1 MPRKSLRILRSSLI
15 LKLMGAFLLVIVIG
29 ALVIYF
35 LTTQA
40 TQNAFRLYT
49 TQNSQLV
56 AERLAPDFANF
67 YVQANSWQD
76 VGVFMQT
83 SLAVEGM
90 PGMMNGVGAGRGQGR
105 GAVNGGGQGLGWMG
119 GMGQRL
125 ILADSQGRVIADSAA
140 FSTPH
145 SENILTGSQL
155 SADELASGASVMV
168 NNHLIGTLIVAP
180 GDQRAG
186 PNPASTFLTTVNRSI
201 LISVLIAGGVG
212 LLLVSL
218 FFFQITAPI
227 RQMQRAAGAIA
238 KGDLSQRVL
247 VRSKDELGD
256 LAESFNHMASS
267 LGSAE
272 TQRQKLLADVAHEL
286 RTPLAVIQA
295 NTEAMQDGVLPIDL
309 EQVNAI
315 HAETLLLGRL
325 INDLRLIS
333 LAEAGALRLERR
345 PTDLNA
351 LLQSVVERFQ
361 PQCAQKGV
369 GIDLSVDSHL
379 PMVTI
384 DTDRMTQVL
393 NNLVS
398 NALRYTPEG
407 GRIILHTTNLAEDDH
422 AVQVSV
428 TDTGS
433 GIAADDLP
441 WVFDRFYRA
450 DKSRTRASGGSGLGL
465 AIVKQLVE
473 AHGGRVGVES
483 PVCKDAQQVDCGTR
497 ITFTLPIG

>member
-1 MPRKSLRILRSSLI
+1 MRRKMRSSRRLYNSLI

-67 YVQANSWQD
+67 YAQANSWQ
-76 VGVFMQT
+76 GVDAFMQT
-83 SLAVEGM
+83 SLVVEGM

-105 GAVNGGGQGLGWMG
+105 GAINGGQGLGWMG
-119 GMGQRL
+119 GMTQRL
-125 ILADSQGRVIADSAA
+125 ILADPQGRVIVDTAPFTGSNA
-140 FSTPH
+140 
-145 SENILTGSQL
+145 ENNLNGSQL

-168 NNHLIGTLIVAP
+168 NGHLVGTLIAAP
-180 GDQRAG
+180 GDQRTG

-201 LISVLIAGGVG
+201 LISVLIAGVVG
-212 LLLVSL
+212 LLLVSF

-227 RQMQRAAGAIA
+227 RLMQKAAGAIA

-272 TQRQKLLADVAHEL
+272 TQRQKLLSDVAHEL

-333 LAEAGALRLERR
+333 LAEAGELRMDRR
-345 PTDLNA
+345 ASDLNA
-351 LLQSVVERFQ
+351 LLQSVLERFQ
-361 PQCAQKGV
+361 PQGAQKGV
-369 GIDLSVDSHL
+369 EIELSVDGHL
-379 PMVTI
+379 PTVTM
-384 DTDRMTQVL
+384 DTDRMAQVL

-407 GRIILHTTNLAEDDH
+407 GRITLHAAYSAEGDH

-433 GIAADDLP
+433 GIAPEDLP

-473 AHGGRVGVES
+473 AHGGKVGVES
-483 PVCKDAQQVDCGTR
+483 PIFKENGSGFGTR
-497 ITFTLPIG
+497 ITYTLPV

>member
-1 MPRKSLRILRSSLI
+1 MRSSRRLYNSLI

-49 TQNSQLV
+49 TQNSQLI

-67 YVQANSWQD
+67 YTQANSWQ
-76 VGVFMQT
+76 GVDALLQT
-83 SLAVEGM
+83 SLTLEGM

-125 ILADSQGRVIADSAA
+125 ILADPQGRVIADTAGFA
-140 FSTPH
+140 LPNA
-145 SENILTGSQL
+145 ENVLTGSQL
-155 SADELASGASVMV
+155 LADELASGASVTV
-168 NNHLIGTLIVAP
+168 NNHLVGTLIVAP

-186 PNPASTFLTTVNRSI
+186 PNPASTFLATVNRSI
-201 LISVLIAGGVG
+201 LISVLIAGVVG

-227 RQMQRAAGAIA
+227 RQMQKAAGAIA
-238 KGDLSQRVL
+238 QGDLSQRL
-247 VRSKDELGD
+247 VIRSKDELGD

-272 TQRQKLLADVAHEL
+272 AQRQKLLADVAHEL

-295 NTEAMQDGVLPIDL
+295 NAEAMQDGVLPIDL

-333 LAEAGALRLERR
+333 LAEAGELQLDRR
-345 PTDLNA
+345 ASDLNA
-351 LLQSVVERFQ
+351 LLQGVLERFQ

-369 GIDLSVDSHL
+369 AIELSVEGHL
-379 PMVTI
+379 PPVII

-407 GRIILHTTNLAEDDH
+407 GRIMLHATCLAENDH

-433 GIAADDLP
+433 GIAPDDLL

-473 AHGGRVGVES
+473 AHGGKVGVES
-483 PVCKDAQQVDCGTR
+483 PFYQENGSGFGTR
-497 ITFTLPIG
+497 INFTLPV

>member
-1 MPRKSLRILRSSLI
+1 MRRISLRILRSGLI
-15 LKLMGAFLLVIVIG
+15 LKLMGAFVLVIVIG

-49 TQNSQLV
+49 TQNSQLI
-56 AERLAPDFANF
+56 AASLAPDFANF
-67 YVQANSWQD
+67 FTQANSWQD
-76 VGVFMQT
+76 VDAFMQT
-83 SLAVEGM
+83 SLTVEGM
-90 PGMMNGVGAGRGQGR
+90 PGMMNGIGSGRGQLR
-105 GAVNGGGQGLGWMG
+105 GAINGGGQGLGWMG
-119 GMGQRL
+119 GMSQRL
-125 ILADSQGRVIADSAA
+125 ILADPQGRVIADTAA
-140 FSTPH
+140 FVTPNA
-145 SENILTGSQL
+145 ENILTGSQL
-155 SADELASGASVMV
+155 SADELASGASVTV
-168 NNHLIGTLIVAP
+168 NNHLVGTLIVAP

-227 RQMQRAAGAIA
+227 RQMQKAAGAIA
-238 KGDLSQRVL
+238 NGDLSQRVP

-295 NTEAMQDGVLPIDL
+295 NAEAMQDGVLPIDL

-315 HAETLLLGRL
+315 HAETLQLGRL

-333 LAEAGALRLERR
+333 LAEAGALRLESR
-345 PTDLNA
+345 PADLDA
-351 LLQSVVERFQ
+351 LLQSVLERFQ

-369 GIDLSVDSHL
+369 VIELSVNGQL
-379 PMVTI
+379 PTVTM

-407 GRIILHTTNLAEDDH
+407 GRITLHAAYYAEGDQE
-422 AVQVSV
+422 VQVSV

-433 GIAADDLP
+433 GIAPEDLP
-441 WVFDRFYRA
+441 SVFDRFYRA

-473 AHGGRVGVES
+473 AHGGKVGVES
-483 PVCKDAQQVDCGTR
+483 PIFKEILQPDCGTR
-497 ITFTLPIG
+497 ITFTLPA